1 MRPHLLKIPKHH
13 AHSFSIRHD
22 LVPFFYNKW
31 HYHPEI
37 ELVYFIQGSGR
48 QFIGD
53 RIHHF
58 KVNDM
63 ILLGPNLPHLWRSD
77 ERYLEKDSS
86 LSEEAIVIHF
96 LPDCFGASF
105 FDLPE
110 NIAIKQLL
118 ERSKAGIRVKNE
130 TREIVAKLMFELLN
144 SNGAKRIVLLLD
156 ILQLIATSTETKTIC
171 TTGLDFHFAK
181 GEGERL
187 NNIYQYIF
195 QNFYNQITLEDI
207 AKVAHISP
215 HAFCRYFKARTKKTF
230 STFLLEVRTGH
241 AAKLLAETHDPVAD
255 ICFNSGFNN
264 FSNFN
269 RHFKAIIGRTPLAH
283 RKYYQEIRYQVITT
297 E

>member
-13 AHSFSIRHD
+13 EHSFSIRHD

-96 LPDCFGASF
+96 LPDCFGTSF

-130 TREIVAKLMFELLN
+130 TRELVAKLMIELLK

-156 ILQLIATSTETKTIC
+156 ILQLIATSAETKTIC

-195 QNFYNQITLEDI
+195 QNFYKPISLEDI

-241 AAKLLAETHDPVAD
+241 AAKLLAETHDSVAD
-255 ICFNSGFNN
+255 ICFNCGFNN

-269 RHFKAIIGRTPLAH
+269 RHFKSIIGRTPLAH
-283 RKYYQEIRYQVITT
+283 RKYYQEIRYQVTT
-297 E
+297 VE